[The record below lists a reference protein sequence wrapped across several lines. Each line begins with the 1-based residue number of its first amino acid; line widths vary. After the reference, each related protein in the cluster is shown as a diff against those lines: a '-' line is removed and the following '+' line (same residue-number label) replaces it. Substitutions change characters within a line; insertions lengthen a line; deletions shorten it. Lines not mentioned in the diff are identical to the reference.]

1 MAMASEAKP
10 ARGGALYLLSML
22 VRRVGLLILALGL
35 VRYGLTVG
43 QAYMPHET
51 VASIESAYAG
61 AGVCVA
67 QKLEVFRILSFRRLK
82 GMSEEEIRAEHARQ
96 CEGPNT
102 VKGNIN
108 VLLAWNDHTMA
119 EHKTWMFLSPATA
132 EKLVERGRLQRD
144 AVRIRYAS
152 TAPGASVVLMEEID
166 ASKAE
171 SGRIMLAG
179 GALFL
184 VGVPGGLLARRR
196 RLRSAG
202 AEPTS

>member
-1 MAMASEAKP
+1 M
-10 ARGGALYLLSML
+10 LL
-22 VRRVGLLILALGL
+22 RRVGLLIVALGL
-35 VRYGLTVG
+35 LRYGLAIG

-51 VASIESAYAG
+51 VATIESAYG
-61 AGVCVA
+61 GPGVCVA

-108 VLLAWNDHTMA
+108 VELVWNDHTMA
-119 EHKTWMFLSPATA
+119 EHKTWMLVTPATA
-132 EKLVERGRLQRD
+132 EKLVERGRLRRD

-166 ASKAE
+166 AYKAE
-171 SGRIMLAG
+171 ALRIALAG

-184 VGVPGGLLARRR
+184 VGLAGGSLVRL
-196 RLRSAG
+196 LRSRSIPAAG
-202 AEPTS
+202 RSG